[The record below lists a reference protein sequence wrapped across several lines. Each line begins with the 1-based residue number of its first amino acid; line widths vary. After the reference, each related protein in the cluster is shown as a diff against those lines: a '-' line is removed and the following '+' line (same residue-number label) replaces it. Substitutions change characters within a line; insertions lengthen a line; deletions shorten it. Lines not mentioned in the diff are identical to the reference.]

1 MATSR
6 RAGGLLPIVI
16 FSLSCVAFAPRLASA
31 QGDKATAEALFAEGR
46 RLMSSGDFKTACP
59 KFAASQK
66 LDPGLGT
73 SLNLA
78 DCYEKSGKTAS
89 AWAEFRDAA
98 AAAHRVG
105 SKDREQV
112 ARA

>member
-1 MATSR
+1 VTR
-6 RAGGLLPIVI
+6 RLGKIAFLSLVIVGW
-16 FSLSCVAFAPRLASA
+16 SQVALA

-46 RLMSSGDFKTACP
+46 RLMSSGNYATACQ

-66 LDPGLGT
+66 LDPALGT

-78 DCYEKSGKTAS
+78 DCYDKSGRTAS
-89 AWAEFRDAA
+89 AWAESRDAA

-105 SKDREQV
+105 SKDRE
-112 ARA
+112 

>member
-1 MATSR
+1 MFVP
-6 RAGGLLPIVI
+6 LLLVALSAVI
-16 FSLSCVAFAPRLASA
+16 FTPRVAAA

-46 RLMSSGDFKTACP
+46 RLMSSGDYKTACP

-78 DCYEKSGKTAS
+78 DCYEKLGKTAS

-105 SKDREQV
+105 SKER
-112 ARA
+112 